1 MEDPMFPNIAAPDV
15 ENLSGEEETS
25 TGEQEA
31 GQEASSTENSA
42 GNQEP

>member
-1 MEDPMFPNIAAPDV
+1 MFPNIAASDTDI
-15 ENLSGEEETS
+15 LSGEEETS

-31 GQEASSTENSA
+31 GEEASSAENSA